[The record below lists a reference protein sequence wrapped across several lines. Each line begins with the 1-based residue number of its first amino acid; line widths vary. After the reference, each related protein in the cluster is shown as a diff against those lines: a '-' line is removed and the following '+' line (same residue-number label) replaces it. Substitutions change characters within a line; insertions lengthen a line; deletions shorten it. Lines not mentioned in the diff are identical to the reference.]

1 MLKHL
6 YTYIIVTLQCIIIYS
21 FHEKLYF
28 NNYDEVMHQ
37 SEIEIHIKIQ
47 LFSHDFCNDD
57 CQLHFLYS
65 VSRSS
70 ETSKEKNVRIRN
82 KFQESRQTIPKDDTQ
97 GIPSN
102 DYTSRYYNHVR
113 N

>member
-37 SEIEIHIKIQ
+37 SEIETH
-47 LFSHDFCNDD
+47 
-57 CQLHFLYS
+57 
-65 VSRSS
+65 
-70 ETSKEKNVRIRN
+70 
-82 KFQESRQTIPKDDTQ
+82 
-97 GIPSN
+97 
-102 DYTSRYYNHVR
+102 
-113 N
+113 